1 MLIYCWL
8 QTVYHDDLFH
18 TISLHGLWIRYQK
31 LAIWKRDAS
40 AAQWSSRMIRASG
53 VFPATKW

>member
-18 TISLHGLWIRYQK
+18 TISLHGLC
-31 LAIWKRDAS
+31 
-40 AAQWSSRMIRASG
+40 G
-53 VFPATKW
+53 FVTKSWLFGSETLVRLNGLVA